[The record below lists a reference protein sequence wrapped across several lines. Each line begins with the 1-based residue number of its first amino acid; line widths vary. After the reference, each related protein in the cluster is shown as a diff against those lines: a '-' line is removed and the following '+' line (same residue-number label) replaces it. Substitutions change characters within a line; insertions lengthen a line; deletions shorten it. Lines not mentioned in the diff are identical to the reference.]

1 MNVFDVIVYIA
12 LAWAVFNG
20 WRKGF
25 LLQMLSL
32 LAIVAAI
39 YLAAE
44 YGPTVGVM
52 FGLEAPTASIVGFIV
67 IFLAALVG
75 ITVLGHLMKAVFRF
89 AGLGIADVVLGILLS
104 VVKVGLI
111 LAVLFAWFDSVNK
124 NYDWA
129 SKEVVEQ
136 SRWYKPLTG
145 VVDKV
150 TPYFE
155 QFSDKIFD

>member
-1 MNVFDVIVYIA
+1 MNVFDVIIYIA
-12 LAWAVFNG
+12 LAWALFNG

-32 LAIVAAI
+32 VAIVAAI

-44 YGPTVGVM
+44 YGPTLGGV

-75 ITVLGHLMKAVFRF
+75 VTVLGHLMKAVFRF
-89 AGLGIADVVLGILLS
+89 AGLGIADVLLGVLFS

-111 LAVLFAWFDSVNK
+111 LSVLFAWFDSVNK

-129 SKEVVEQ
+129 PKEVVEQ
-136 SRWYKPLTG
+136 SRWYRPLTG